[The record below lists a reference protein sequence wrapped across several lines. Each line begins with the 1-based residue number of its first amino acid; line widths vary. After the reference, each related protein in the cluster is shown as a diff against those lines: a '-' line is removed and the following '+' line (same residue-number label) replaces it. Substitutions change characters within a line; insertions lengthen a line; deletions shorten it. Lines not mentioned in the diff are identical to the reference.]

1 MSRQE
6 LHTLIDTV
14 DEKEIDFLYTLLLKF
29 IPSDKPL
36 PDEVEVIKN
45 GEEDYKKGNI
55 FLMMRYGNN
64 IFKVVE
70 FDHFKI
76 Q

>member
-29 IPSDKPL
+29 IPSDMPL
-36 PDEVEVIKN
+36 ADEIEVIKN

-55 FLMMRYGNN
+55 FSHDEVW
-64 IFKVVE
+64 K
-70 FDHFKI
+70 
-76 Q
+76 

>member
-6 LHTLIDTV
+6 LHTLIDTI

-55 FLMMRYGNN
+55 FSHDEGW
-64 IFKVVE
+64 K
-70 FDHFKI
+70 
-76 Q
+76 